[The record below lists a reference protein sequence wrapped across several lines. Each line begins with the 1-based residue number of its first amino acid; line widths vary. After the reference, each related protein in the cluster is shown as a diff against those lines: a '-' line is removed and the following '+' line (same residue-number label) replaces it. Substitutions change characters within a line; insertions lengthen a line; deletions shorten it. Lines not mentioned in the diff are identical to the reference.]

1 MGGREKGKVFL
12 CTQSPFFPLAGG
24 GRKKG
29 GGKDFGSVSSC
40 EEGLFF
46 GPPGGRSL
54 SLPPASQADVRSEK
68 KGTGKGPKGGSGEG
82 ERWRGW
88 EGNVRDA
95 KKWLLPPPPLPSLS
109 LPPSGSFVRPRVRP
123 TLLLPPFPVVSPPSP
138 TPTCGLAGR
147 RKRERGSNRSRNPKP
162 RSPPLPPR

>member
-1 MGGREKGKVFL
+1 MFL

-123 TLLLPPFPVVSPPSP
+123 TLLLPPFSRGISSESDPHLRSGGAQKEGA
-138 TPTCGLAGR
+138 GL
-147 RKRERGSNRSRNPKP
+147 EQV
-162 RSPPLPPR
+162 